1 MKPAHSAMCPGHL
14 ASCRTKRICTP
25 LRARV
30 AGVLPW
36 QGHPVL
42 RGHRG
47 HRPIPPHPPEHG
59 SRLPQPSWLRCLSE
73 PRGGLEGR
81 FVCRDGARAQVLDVV
96 CIERPKAGGKCTG
109 HSGVCPVTCKSEGL
123 GGGRPGLCVSGCTA
137 ALPST
142 NM

>member
-1 MKPAHSAMCPGHL
+1 MGTGPS
-14 ASCRTKRICTP
+14 
-25 LRARV
+25 
-30 AGVLPW
+30 
-36 QGHPVL
+36 
-42 RGHRG
+42 
-47 HRPIPPHPPEHG
+47 RPTPPEHG
-59 SRLPQPSWLRCLSE
+59 SRLPQPSWLRRLSE

-123 GGGRPGLCVSGCTA
+123 GGGRLGPCVSGCTA